1 MVKWTYYQIQDGKH
15 GPCPSHGG
23 HIGSYIR
30 YGISLLDLISGIAKV
45 NLGILSGI
53 ARPSWALYQIQ
64 DGKHKLCTMSFCM
77 MAILGLM
84 SGTGLFF
91 YKMSVYVVEI
101 KIDHF
106 PLLRMVAITD

>member
-45 NLGILSGI
+45 NLGILSGK

-64 DGKHKLCTMSFCM
+64 DGKHKLCTMSSYD
-77 MAILGLM
+77 GH
-84 SGTGLFF
+84 TGPYVRYRAFF